1 MFLIAIINGSLSFCM
16 VHGTINNM
24 DMYTVG
30 ESLELFLLYSYYFL
44 ALQSTEIGP
53 STQYTCNVYVC
64 FKSSLVLKR
73 GRAEE
78 GEKKKSK
85 GDVFSSPISV
95 KNP

>member
-1 MFLIAIINGSLSFCM
+1 
-16 VHGTINNM
+16 M
-24 DMYTVG
+24 DMYTVWV
-30 ESLELFLLYSYYFL
+30 SLEPFLLYSYYFL
-44 ALQSTEIGP
+44 ALKSTEMGP

-73 GRAEE
+73 GHAEE
-78 GEKKKSK
+78 GGKKESK